1 MIDGAIDE
9 LAPIVGTTAAL
20 AAVGVDRASWY
31 RRHRQSPQ
39 PERPDRVAT
48 PQPRAL
54 TPVES
59 KQIRALLESDEFVD
73 EAPATVYAKL
83 LDEGTYLGSVST
95 MYRILRAHDEVRER
109 RRQATH
115 PAHKKPELI
124 ASGPNEIWS
133 WDIERH
139 EALVNREEVGDLLL
153 QPVAAG
159 W

>member
-1 MIDGAIDE
+1 MIDEAIDE

-20 AAVGVDRASWY
+20 AAVGLDRASWY
-31 RRHRQSPQ
+31 RRHRQSPR

-59 KQIRALLESDEFVD
+59 KQIKALLESDEFVD

-95 MYRILRAHDEVRER
+95 MYRILRAHDEVRDR
-109 RRQATH
+109 
-115 PAHKKPELI
+115 K
-124 ASGPNEIWS
+124 S
-133 WDIERH
+133 
-139 EALVNREEVGDLLL
+139 VV
-153 QPVAAG
+153 
-159 W
+159 